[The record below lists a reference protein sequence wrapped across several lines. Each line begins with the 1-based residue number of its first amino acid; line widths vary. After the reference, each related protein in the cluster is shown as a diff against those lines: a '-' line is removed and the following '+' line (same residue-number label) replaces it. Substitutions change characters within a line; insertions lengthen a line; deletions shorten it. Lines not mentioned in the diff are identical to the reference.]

1 MFYIAVYDSI
11 TEFFKQA
18 LLVHHVMVLD
28 TLGSLTTTEAIEN
41 LVEKGRIPAAGY
53 VPRSLQFSS
62 VKKISLWSLA
72 DSRLTTT
79 LLPP

>member
-28 TLGSLTTTEAIEN
+28 MLGGLKFA
-41 LVEKGRIPAAGY
+41 
-53 VPRSLQFSS
+53 F
-62 VKKISLWSLA
+62 
-72 DSRLTTT
+72 
-79 LLPP
+79 